1 MIDRSEIL
9 SVLSRYDLEK
19 ISIATLC
26 SHSSLQIFHGAKCEG
41 FRTVGICLADR
52 VKYYR
57 AFPEAF
63 PDELIVIN
71 SYKDILDD
79 RVQKKLIELNSIIIA
94 HGSFVEYVG
103 SKNLLD
109 LFYVPMYGNRFVL
122 EWEGDREKQFKWFEK
137 AGLRFPR
144 IFRSPDEIDTYAF
157 VKVYGAR
164 GGRGYFMVKGKED
177 FYQKLDEKIK
187 SGLISENEKIVIQ
200 EFVAG
205 VRYYPHYFYSPI
217 YSRGLKL
224 GNEGGLELLSIDKR
238 IEPIDEVYRGY
249 PDIIPDYLDYT
260 VTGNQPVVVRESLLP
275 QILDMGAKLVESSIE
290 LFPPGLI
297 GPFCIE
303 TVYNPRRGFIAFEVS
318 ARIVAGTNLYPEG
331 SPYTPYLF
339 REPMSTGKR
348 IAMDIKMALERGI
361 LDSLIY

>member
-1 MIDRSEIL
+1 MIDRNEIL
-9 SVLSRYDLEK
+9 SILSRYDLGK
-19 ISIATLC
+19 VSIATLC
-26 SHSSLQIFHGAKCEG
+26 SHSSLQIFHGARREG
-41 FRTVGICLADR
+41 FKTVGICLADR
-52 VKYYR
+52 VKYYQ

-63 PDELIVIN
+63 PDELIVVD
-71 SYKDILDD
+71 SYKNVLEDKVQEKLLD
-79 RVQKKLIELNSIIIA
+79 LNSIVVA

-109 LFYVPMYGNRFVL
+109 FFYVPMYGNRLVL
-122 EWEGDREKQFKWFEK
+122 EWEGDRGKQFMWFEK

-164 GGRGYFMVKGKED
+164 GGRGYFRVNGKED
-177 FYQKLDEKIK
+177 FYQKIGEKIRE
-187 SGLISENEKIVIQ
+187 GLIGENDKIVIQ

-205 VRYYPHYFYSPI
+205 VRYYPHYFYSQI
-217 YSRGLKL
+217 YSRGLRL
-224 GNEGGLELLSIDKR
+224 NDGGLELLSIDKR

-260 VTGNQPVVVRESLLP
+260 VTGNQPVVVRESFLP
-275 QILDMGAKLVESSIE
+275 QILDMGSKLVESSME

-303 TVYNPRRGFIAFEVS
+303 TVYNPRRGFIVFEVS

-339 REPMSTGKR
+339 REPMSTGRR
-348 IAMDIKMALERGI
+348 IAMDIRIALEKGA
-361 LDSLIY
+361 LSSLIY

>member
-9 SVLSRYDLEK
+9 STLSKYDLNK

-26 SHSSLQIFHGAKCEG
+26 SHSSLQIFYGAKCEG
-41 FRTVGICLADR
+41 FKTVGICLSDR

-63 PDELIVIN
+63 PDELIVVD
-71 SYKDILDD
+71 SYKNILDAS
-79 RVQKKLIELNSIIIA
+79 VQEKLIDLNSIIIA

-103 SKNLLD
+103 SKNILD
-109 LFYVPMYGNRFVL
+109 SFYVPMYGNRLVL
-122 EWEGDREKQFKWFEK
+122 EWEGDREKQFTWFRK
-137 AGLRFPR
+137 AGLTFPK
-144 IFRSPDEIDTYAF
+144 IFNSPDEIDTLAF

-164 GGRGYFMVKGKED
+164 GGRGYFTVTSRDD
-177 FYQKLDEKIK
+177 FYQKFDEKVRA
-187 SGLISENEKIVIQ
+187 GLIGENDRVVVQ

-205 VRYYPHYFYSPI
+205 VRYYPHYFYSQI

-224 GNEGGLELLSIDKR
+224 KIGGLELLSIDKR
-238 IEPIDEVYRGY
+238 IEPIDEVYRGL
-249 PDIIPDYLDYT
+249 PHILPDYLDYT

-303 TVYNPRRGFIAFEVS
+303 TVYNPRKGFIVFEVS

-339 REPMSTGKR
+339 KEPMSTGRR
-348 IAMDIKMALERGI
+348 IARDIRVALERN
-361 LDSLIY
+361 LLPSLVY